1 MPMDSN
7 IPPTTP
13 TSSPQNF
20 DTSVS
25 TDKLTDTQPLMAASG
40 TQIRENY
47 DMIAGDPLSTASLK
61 AQEAIERTAQK
72 TGRAARG
79 PHHGNGQNDPRERR
93 RTRNSKYRSHP

>member
-47 DMIAGDPLSTASLK
+47 DMIGGDPLSTASLK
-61 AQEAIERTAQK
+61 AQEAIERTAQNPYAQQAELAEIK
-72 TGRAARG
+72 
-79 PHHGNGQNDPRERR
+79 
-93 RTRNSKYRSHP
+93 RSYIKQHYEIDMP